1 MTNLK
6 HRVVI
11 RAVQGNRASQAKEL
25 KFKPRQCKSRIY
37 TQICVL
43 KLCTLSFIIYLA
55 T

>member
-11 RAVQGNRASQAKEL
+11 RAVQGYRASQAKEL

-37 TQICVL
+37 TQICAL
-43 KLCTLSFIIYLA
+43 KLCTFSFIIYLA